1 MDANFEKPD
10 IYQLSSESQGTIHMF
25 DVVIKPFL
33 KGFGVEEENWLSIFC
48 RDFLSKKEIKHELE
62 LFFPKSSKT
71 SNKTTIVDHSESDQE
86 SINE

>member
-33 KGFGVEEENWLSIFC
+33 KRFGVEEEN
-48 RDFLSKKEIKHELE
+48 
-62 LFFPKSSKT
+62 
-71 SNKTTIVDHSESDQE
+71 
-86 SINE
+86 